1 MPKPGAN
8 QLFDFLNVRECVVV
22 PRGPREA
29 MMRPTMICVLLGV
42 GLMCA
47 EPSLQGHV
55 AQAQTREPSPK
66 YGSDAAAGSSFVH
79 DGVTLYYEVY
89 GSGEP
94 LLLIHGNG
102 ESIGTFAA
110 QIDYFRRSYQV
121 IAMDSRDQG
130 RSGDSAGKITY
141 EKMADDQAALLEH
154 LHSRPAYVLGWSDGG
169 IEALL
174 LGIRHPEKV
183 KKIAAMAA
191 NLDPGEDAV
200 YPEIW
205 RWAKSQLDAIP
216 ESAKETP
223 QGKRELKVTT
233 MLFEEPHIGPKALE
247 AIAAPTLVLASDHD
261 VIRDEHTLLI
271 YHHLPN
277 SQLCIFPDATH
288 MIPFDDPGR
297 FNAAVDRF
305 FRTPF
310 VKRDRLRDFV
320 NSVEKMRAQTGAQ

>member
-1 MPKPGAN
+1 MPATEPVAWSSDAEYHHAETIMHWKTIDAFAG
-8 QLFDFLNVRECVVV
+8 VVLSC
-22 PRGPREA
+22 A
-29 MMRPTMICVLLGV
+29 CAFAQSPTSDTTNPARAKSAV
-42 GLMCA
+42 
-47 EPSLQGHV
+47 
-55 AQAQTREPSPK
+55 K
-66 YGSDAAAGSSFVH
+66 YGSNPAVGSTFMH
-79 DGVTLYYEVY
+79 DGVELYYETY
-89 GSGEP
+89 GEGEP

-110 QIDYFRRSYQV
+110 QIDYFRKEYKV

-130 RSGDSAGKITY
+130 RSGDSTGKITY
-141 EKMADDQAALLEH
+141 EEMADDQAALLDH
-154 LHSRPAYVLGWSDGG
+154 LHSGPAYVLGWSDGG

-205 RWAKSQLDAIP
+205 NWAKSQLSSIP
-216 ESAKETP
+216 AQEKETP

-233 MLFEEPHIGPKALE
+233 MLFEEPHIDPGTLE
-247 AIAAPTLVLASDHD
+247 AITAPTLVLASDHD
-261 VIRDEHTLLI
+261 VIRDEHTLVI
-271 YHHLPN
+271 YHHIPN

-288 MIPFDDPGR
+288 MIPYDDPVR
-297 FNAAVDRF
+297 FNTTVDRF

-310 VKRDRLRDFV
+310 AKKDRLQDFV
-320 NSVEKMRAQTGAQ
+320 KSVEKMRAESGSQ